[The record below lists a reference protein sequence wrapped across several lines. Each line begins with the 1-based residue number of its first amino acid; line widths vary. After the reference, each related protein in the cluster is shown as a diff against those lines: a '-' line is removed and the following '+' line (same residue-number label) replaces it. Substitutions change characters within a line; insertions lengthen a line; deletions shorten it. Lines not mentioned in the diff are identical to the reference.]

1 MTSILEKEKEFFLQ
15 TYKRIPV
22 DISHGEGV
30 YLYDKNGEKYLDFF
44 SGLAVNAL
52 GYANPDIITAVS
64 EQIKRFAH
72 LSNNFIT
79 DVQIEFAEKLVK
91 YSGMSGVFLTNSG
104 TEAVEGAIKLI
115 RKAKGPD
122 KKIFSFT
129 GSFHGRT
136 YGALT
141 LTPKEKY
148 QKGYEPLLANISY
161 IRFNDIEDL
170 QNKIDKDT
178 AAVFIELIQGEGG
191 IVPAS
196 DEFVKKIEEL
206 RSMYSFILVADEIQT
221 GTGRTGKPFA
231 FNHYNVLPDIVV
243 TAKAIGGGLPLG
255 AILVSSDLKN
265 IFSTGT
271 HGTTFGGN
279 PVACAAG
286 NVVLKKVFEDRLVD
300 NVMEKGKHFIN
311 LLNNLKKEF
320 PKDIKEVRGKG
331 FMLGV
336 EHFYECTQLADKF
349 RERGVLVNCTNQNV
363 IRILPPLIAGK
374 EHIDFFI
381 SEYKNLLSKKFH
393 SAN

>member
-1 MTSILEKEKEFFLQ
+1 MTNIFEKEKEIFLQ

-30 YLYDKNGEKYLDFF
+30 FLYDKKGNKYLDFF

-52 GYANPDIITAVS
+52 GYSHPDIIKAVTN
-64 EQIKRFAH
+64 QINKFAH

-79 DVQIEFAEKLVK
+79 DVQIEFTERLLK
-91 YSGMSGVFLTNSG
+91 YSEMDSAFLTNSG

-136 YGALT
+136 YGAMT
-141 LTPKEKY
+141 LTAKEKY
-148 QKGYEPLLANISY
+148 QKGFEPLLQNIFR
-161 IRFNDIEDL
+161 IEFNNIADL
-170 QNKIDKDT
+170 ENKIDADT
-178 AAVFIELIQGEGG
+178 VAVFIELIQEEGG

-196 DEFVKKIEEL
+196 NEFVKNIDGL
-206 RSMYSFILVADEIQT
+206 RKKYSFILVADEIQT
-221 GTGRTGKPFA
+221 GAGRTGKPFA
-231 FNHYNVLPDIVV
+231 YNHYSILPDIVV

-255 AILVSSDLKN
+255 ALLVSSELNN
-265 IFSTGT
+265 IFTTGI

-286 NVVLKKVFEDRLVD
+286 NVVLKKVFETQLLEQVVS
-300 NVMEKGKHFIN
+300 NGKFFIDH
-311 LLNNLKKEF
+311 LNKLKNDF
-320 PKDIKEVRGKG
+320 LKDIKEVRGRG
-331 FMLGV
+331 LMIGV
-336 EHFYECTQLADKF
+336 EHLYECNEMVEKF

-363 IRILPPLIAGK
+363 IRILPPLIAEK
-374 EHIDFFI
+374 EDILIFMETYRKI
-381 SEYKNLLSKKFH
+381 LSK
-393 SAN
+393 S